1 MPEGAWMSWSFSRY
15 YLPLALKRGLVALES
30 RWYRSHNWYGIIES
44 EQTNGMNYLCKRW
57 EFYHGWDSLK
67 FSFTRNTRVLLIW
80 GEIWG
85 YSILALSIWL
95 QLCISLGYPRLLKDN
110 KASHTIE
117 TAQDSHSN
125 SSWHAFLPSPLI
137 HFTCMFLPPL
147 IKGVCETLYWVFH
160 LSWTFIHWSIHLSKS
175 VFNECLLCANHDAS
189 CTPETFSLVG
199 RQTWK
204 HFNK

>member
-1 MPEGAWMSWSFSRY
+1 MAW
-15 YLPLALKRGLVALES
+15 
-30 RWYRSHNWYGIIES
+30 II
-44 EQTNGMNYLCKRW
+44 LCKRW

-147 IKGVCETLYWVFH
+147 ITGVCETSIEYFICLEHSFIGLSIYSNLYLMSSYYVPIMM
-160 LSWTFIHWSIHLSKS
+160 LVVPQK
-175 VFNECLLCANHDAS
+175 LLA
-189 CTPETFSLVG
+189 
-199 RQTWK
+199 W
-204 HFNK
+204 